1 MSGNP
6 GMDKRADVGAGAGV
20 DADALAVLDRRLGA
34 AAPPRA
40 NGEVVFEAPWQARV
54 FGIAHALCDAGH
66 FGWDDVRAALIERIG
81 REDAARSAS
90 ADPAPFEYWTC
101 FAEALDHVVAA
112 RGICDPAALDARV
125 AVLADRP
132 HGHDH

>member
-1 MSGNP
+1 MSGKP
-6 GMDKRADVGAGAGV
+6 GKDAIAGAGAGV
-20 DADALAVLDRRLGA
+20 DADADALAVLDRRLGT

-54 FGIAHALCDAGH
+54 FGIAHALCDGGH
-66 FGWDDVRAALIERIG
+66 FSWDDVRAALIERIG

-101 FAEALDHVVAA
+101 FAEALDRVVAA
-112 RGICDPAALDARV
+112 RGICEAAALDARV